1 MDKNVIKYD
10 EVKETYLFFI
20 KETLLLVKNLIENTK
35 SVPYHPNDRNFFRAR
50 AKHIQAMSFMGLVG
64 EHLIKIILLKR
75 GYVINEIKIARQL
88 SQDDKNELVVDHFRL
103 ISFSRAVEI
112 FKRDL
117 GNDYYAEIKYKKYI
131 INPYPDIYDKYSYFG
146 EKIINSE
153 KCIDLIVKIRNSYLH
168 FASTQGEQNGIIWY
182 VYNFLIWLAKKEFNE
197 EFSDLEYIGNKDAKS
212 LWSK

>member
-1 MDKNVIKYD
+1 MDNNVIKYD
-10 EVKETYLFFI
+10 EVKETYLSFI
-20 KETLLLVKNLIENTK
+20 KETLILVKNLIENTK

-75 GYVINEIKIARQL
+75 GYVINEIKSARQL
-88 SQDDKNELVVDHFRL
+88 SQDDKNKLVVDKFRL

-117 GNDYYAEIKYKKYI
+117 GNDYYAEIKDKKYI

-168 FASTQGEQNGIIWY
+168 FASAQGEQNGIIWY